1 MKGHLTNFLI
11 MVSPLIL
18 FSGLIIIGFLISRIH
33 TILFNK
39 RIEQDMESINDDL
52 EDIMEKT
59 GG

>member
-18 FSGLIIIGFLISRIH
+18 FSIIIIIGFLISRIH
-33 TILFNK
+33 TILLNK
-39 RIEQDMESINDDL
+39 KIEQDMKSINDDL
-52 EDIMEKT
+52 EVIIEKT